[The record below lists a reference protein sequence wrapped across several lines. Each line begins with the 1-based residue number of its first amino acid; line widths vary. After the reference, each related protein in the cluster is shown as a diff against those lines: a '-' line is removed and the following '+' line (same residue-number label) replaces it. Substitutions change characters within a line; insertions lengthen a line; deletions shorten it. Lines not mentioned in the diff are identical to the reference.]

1 MAINLTNLI
10 DLDGLRAFKNKNDQA
25 RDSAIYGALDDYKR
39 NKFVRTDAMISDPGS
54 IYVPPVGNS
63 AGGIIS
69 GTGSAEDPYIVD
81 FTVVYDS
88 GSGSGGS
95 KIYYKNTSSAES
107 TASVASTSDIEAL
120 FS

>member
-10 DLDGLRAFKNKNDQA
+10 DLDGLRAFKTKNDQA
-25 RDSAIYGALDDYKR
+25 RDSAISGALDDYKK
-39 NKFVRTDAMISDPGS
+39 NKFVRTDAMISDAGS
-54 IYVPPVGNS
+54 IYVPS
-63 AGGIIS
+63 AGGSSGGIIS

-81 FTVVYDS
+81 FTVVYYN
-88 GSGSGGS
+88 GGNP
-95 KIYYKNTSSAES
+95 IYYKNTSSAES

>member
-10 DLDGLRAFKNKNDQA
+10 DLNGLRAFKSKNDQA
-25 RDSAIYGALDDYKR
+25 RDSAISGALDDYKK

-54 IYVPPVGNS
+54 IYVPS
-63 AGGIIS
+63 AGGSSGGIIS
-69 GTGSAEDPYIVD
+69 GSGSAEDPYIVD
-81 FTVVYDS
+81 FTVVYENDS
-88 GSGSGGS
+88 S

>member
-25 RDSAIYGALDDYKR
+25 RDSAISEALDDYKK
-39 NKFVRTDAMISDPGS
+39 NKFVRTDAMIVDPGS
-54 IYVPPVGNS
+54 IYVPSTGVS
-63 AGGIIS
+63 SGGIIS

-81 FTVVYDS
+81 FTVVYDN
-88 GSGSGGS
+88 GGS

>member
-10 DLDGLRAFKNKNDQA
+10 DLDGLRAFKTKNDEA
-25 RDSAIYGALDDYKR
+25 RASAISDALTDYK
-39 NKFVRTDAMISDPGS
+39 NKLVRTDAMAEPGA
-54 IYVPPVGNS
+54 IYVPSSGSS

-69 GTGSAEDPYIVD
+69 GTGTSDDPYIAD
-81 FTVVYDS
+81 FTVVYYN
-88 GSGSGGS
+88 GGNA
-95 KIYYKNTSSAES
+95 IYYKNTSSAES

>member
-25 RDSAIYGALDDYKR
+25 RTHDISEALDDYKR

-54 IYVPPVGNS
+54 IYVPS
-63 AGGIIS
+63 TGGSSGSIIS
-69 GTGSAEDPYIVD
+69 GTGSADDPYIVD
-81 FTVVYDS
+81 FTVVYYN
-88 GSGSGGS
+88 GGNP
-95 KIYYKNTSSAES
+95 IYYKNTSSAES

>member
-10 DLDGLRAFKNKNDQA
+10 DLNGLRAFKSKNDQA
-25 RDSAIYGALDDYKR
+25 RDSAIFEALDDYKK
-39 NKFVRTDAMISDPGS
+39 NKFVRTDAMIVDPGS
-54 IYVPPVGNS
+54 IYVPSTGSS
-63 AGGIIS
+63 ASGIIS
-69 GTGSAEDPYIVD
+69 GTGSVDDPYIVD
-81 FTVVYDS
+81 FTVIYDN
-88 GSGSGGS
+88 GGS

>member
-10 DLDGLRAFKNKNDQA
+10 DLNGLRAFKSKNDQA
-25 RDSAIYGALDDYKR
+25 RDSAIFEALDDYKK
-39 NKFVRTDAMISDPGS
+39 NKFVRTDAMIVDPGS
-54 IYVPPVGNS
+54 IYVPSTGSS
-63 AGGIIS
+63 ASGIIS
-69 GTGSAEDPYIVD
+69 GTGSVDDPYIVD
-81 FTVVYDS
+81 FTVIYDN
-88 GSGSGGS
+88 GGN

>member
-10 DLDGLRAFKNKNDQA
+10 DLNGLRAFKNKNDEA
-25 RDSAIYGALDDYKR
+25 RDSAIFGALDDYKK
-39 NKFVRTDAMISDPGS
+39 NKFVRTNAMIVDPGS
-54 IYVPPVGNS
+54 IYVPSTSSS

-69 GTGSAEDPYIVD
+69 GSGSADDPYIVD
-81 FTVVYDS
+81 FTVVYDN
-88 GSGSGGS
+88 GGN

>member
-10 DLDGLRAFKNKNDQA
+10 DLDGLRAFKSKNDQA
-25 RDSAIYGALDDYKR
+25 RDSAISEALTDYKS

-54 IYVPPVGNS
+54 IYVPSTGS
-63 AGGIIS
+63 SSGGIIS
-69 GTGSAEDPYIVD
+69 GTGSADDPYIVD
-81 FTVVYDS
+81 FTVVYYND
-88 GSGSGGS
+88 GNP
-95 KIYYKNTSSAES
+95 IYYKNTSSAES

>member
-10 DLDGLRAFKNKNDQA
+10 DLDGLRAFKTKNDQA
-25 RDSAIYGALDDYKR
+25 RDSAISGALDDYKK

-54 IYVPPVGNS
+54 IYVPS
-63 AGGIIS
+63 AGVSSGGIIS
-69 GTGSAEDPYIVD
+69 GSGTSDDPYIVD

-88 GSGSGGS
+88 GSDGN

>member
-10 DLDGLRAFKNKNDQA
+10 DLDGLRVFKSKNDQA
-25 RDSAIYGALDDYKR
+25 RDSAISGALDDYKR
-39 NKFVRTDAMISDPGS
+39 NKFVRTDAMIVDPGS
-54 IYVPPVGNS
+54 IYVPS
-63 AGGIIS
+63 AGVSSGGIIS

-81 FTVVYDS
+81 FTVVYDN
-88 GSGSGGS
+88 GGS

>member
-1 MAINLTNLI
+1 MAVNLTNLI
-10 DLDGLRAFKNKNDQA
+10 DLDGLRAFKSKNDQA
-25 RDSAIYGALDDYKR
+25 RDSAISGALDDYKR
-39 NKFVRTDAMISDPGS
+39 NKFVRTDAMIVDPGS
-54 IYVPPVGNS
+54 IYVPSTGS
-63 AGGIIS
+63 SSGGIIS

-81 FTVVYDS
+81 FTVVYDN
-88 GSGSGGS
+88 GGS

>member
-10 DLDGLRAFKNKNDQA
+10 DLDGLRAFKSKNDQA
-25 RDSAIYGALDDYKR
+25 RDSAISGALDDYKK
-39 NKFVRTDAMISDPGS
+39 NKFVRTDAMIVDPGS
-54 IYVPPVGNS
+54 IYVPSTGSS

-81 FTVVYDS
+81 FTVVYDN
-88 GSGSGGS
+88 GGNP
-95 KIYYKNTSSAES
+95 IYYKNTSSAES

>member
-10 DLDGLRAFKNKNDQA
+10 DLNGLRAFKNKNDQV
-25 RDSAIYGALDDYKR
+25 RDSAISEALTDYKR
-39 NKFVRTDAMISDPGS
+39 NEFVRTDAMIVDPGS
-54 IYVPPVGNS
+54 IYVPSTSSS

-69 GTGSAEDPYIVD
+69 GTGEADDPYIVD
-81 FTVVYDS
+81 FTVVYYN
-88 GSGSGGS
+88 GGNP
-95 KIYYKNTSSAES
+95 IYYKNTSSAES

>member
-10 DLDGLRAFKNKNDQA
+10 DLNGLRAFKNKNDQA
-25 RDSAIYGALDDYKR
+25 RDSAISGALDDYKK
-39 NKFVRTDAMISDPGS
+39 NKFVRTDAMASDPGS
-54 IYVPPVGNS
+54 IYVPS
-63 AGGIIS
+63 AGGSSGGIIS

-81 FTVVYDS
+81 FTVVYYN
-88 GSGSGGS
+88 GGS
-95 KIYYKNTSSAES
+95 PIYYKNTSSAES

>member
-10 DLDGLRAFKNKNDQA
+10 DLDGLRAFKSKNDQA
-25 RDSAIYGALDDYKR
+25 RDSAISGALDDYKK

-54 IYVPPVGNS
+54 IYVPSTGSS

-69 GTGSAEDPYIVD
+69 GTGEADDPYIVD
-81 FTVVYDS
+81 FTVVYYN
-88 GSGSGGS
+88 GGNP
-95 KIYYKNTSSAES
+95 IYYKNTSSAES
-107 TASVASTSDIEAL
+107 TASVASISDIEAL

>member
-10 DLDGLRAFKNKNDQA
+10 DLDGLRAFKTKNDQA
-25 RDSAIYGALDDYKR
+25 RDSAISGALDDYKK
-39 NKFVRTDAMISDPGS
+39 NKFVRTDAMIVDPGS
-54 IYVPPVGNS
+54 IYVPSIGSS

-69 GTGSAEDPYIVD
+69 GTGSADDPYIVD

-88 GSGSGGS
+88 GSDGS

>member
-10 DLDGLRAFKNKNDQA
+10 DLDGLRAFKSKNDQA
-25 RDSAIYGALDDYKR
+25 RDSAISGALDDYKK

-54 IYVPPVGNS
+54 IYVPSTASS
-63 AGGIIS
+63 ASGIIS
-69 GTGSAEDPYIVD
+69 GSGTSDDPYIVD
-81 FTVVYDS
+81 FTVVYYNGDNP
-88 GSGSGGS
+88 
-95 KIYYKNTSSAES
+95 IYYKNTSSAES

>member
-25 RDSAIYGALDDYKR
+25 RDSAISGALDDYKK
-39 NKFVRTDAMISDPGS
+39 NKFVRTDAMIVDPGS
-54 IYVPPVGNS
+54 IYVPSTGS
-63 AGGIIS
+63 SSGGIIS
-69 GTGSAEDPYIVD
+69 GTGSADDPYIVD
-81 FTVVYDS
+81 FTVVYDN
-88 GSGSGGS
+88 GGS

>member
-10 DLDGLRAFKNKNDQA
+10 DLDGLRAFKTKNDQA
-25 RDSAIYGALDDYKR
+25 RDSAISGALDAYKK
-39 NKFVRTDAMISDPGS
+39 NKFVRTDAMISDTGS
-54 IYVPPVGNS
+54 IYVPS
-63 AGGIIS
+63 AGGSSDIIS
-69 GTGSAEDPYIVD
+69 GNGSAENPYIVD

-88 GSGSGGS
+88 GSGN

>member
-10 DLDGLRAFKNKNDQA
+10 DLDGLRAFKTKNDEA
-25 RDSAIYGALDDYKR
+25 RDSAISGALDDYKK

-54 IYVPPVGNS
+54 IYVPS
-63 AGGIIS
+63 AGVSSGGIIS
-69 GTGSAEDPYIVD
+69 GTGSADDPYIVD

-88 GSGSGGS
+88 GSGDS